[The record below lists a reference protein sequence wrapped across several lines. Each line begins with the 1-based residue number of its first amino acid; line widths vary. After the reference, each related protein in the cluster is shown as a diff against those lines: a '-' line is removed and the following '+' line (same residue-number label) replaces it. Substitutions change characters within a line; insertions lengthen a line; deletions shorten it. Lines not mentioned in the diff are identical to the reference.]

1 MADFYELLGV
11 QRSAS
16 ADEIKKA
23 YRKRARELHPDA
35 NPDDPQAEAQF
46 KQVAEAYEVLS
57 DDAKRSNYDRFGS
70 ASGPG
75 GFGGGGGGGDPFGGG
90 LGDLFDAFFSNGGA
104 GGGGGGRSARP
115 RGVDLEVVATLD
127 LEDTVRGAAKK
138 VSVRTAVA
146 CEPCDATGAA
156 PGSGVE
162 TCSQCDGAGQVRQVR
177 QSILGQM
184 VTTSAC
190 PRCAGEGQII
200 KQPCTSCSGEGRTVE
215 DREYTVDVPAGV
227 SHGSTLRLSGRG
239 AVGPRGAE
247 AGDLY
252 VEIRV
257 AAHPVF
263 QRDGDRLLA
272 ELHVPVTQA
281 ALGSEVVFEGIEEPI
296 DITIPAGSQ
305 TGKVFTVRDGG
316 IPRLRGRG
324 RGELLLTLIV
334 DTPTDLT
341 EEEDA
346 LLRQFAEMRGDA
358 VNEAKD
364 GKFFSKIKNAFS

>member
-11 QRSAS
+11 SRSAS

-35 NPDDPQAEAQF
+35 NPDDPEAEALF

-57 DDAKRSNYDRFGS
+57 DDTKRSNYDRFGS

-75 GFGGGGGGGDPFGGG
+75 GFGGGGDPFGGG
-90 LGDLFDAFFSNGGA
+90 LGDLFDAFFNNAGGGA
-104 GGGGGGRSARP
+104 GRPARA

-138 VSVRTAVA
+138 VKVRTAVA
-146 CEPCDATGAA
+146 CETCDATGAA

-162 TCSQCDGAGQVRQVR
+162 TCTQCDGAGQIRQVR

-190 PRCAGEGQII
+190 PRCAGEGQVI
-200 KQPCTSCSGEGRTVE
+200 KQPCTNCSGEGRTVE
-215 DREYTVDVPAGV
+215 DREYTVDIPAGV

-263 QRDGDRLLA
+263 QRDGDQLLA
-272 ELHVPVTQA
+272 ELHIPMTQA
-281 ALGSEVVFEGIEEPI
+281 ALGAEVVFGGVDGPI
-296 DITIPAGSQ
+296 DISVPAGSQ
-305 TGKVFTVRDGG
+305 TGEVFSIRDGG

-334 DTPTDLT
+334 DTPTELT
-341 EEEDA
+341 DEEEA
-346 LLRQFAEMRGDA
+346 MLRSLAELRGDV
-358 VNEAKD
+358 VNDPKD
-364 GKFFSKIKNAFS
+364 GKLFSKIKNAFS

>member
-11 QRSAS
+11 PRSAS

-35 NPDDPQAEAQF
+35 NPDDPEAEALF

-57 DDAKRSNYDRFGS
+57 DDTKRSNYDRFGS

-75 GFGGGGGGGDPFGGG
+75 GFGGGDPFGGG
-90 LGDLFDAFFSNGGA
+90 LGDLFDAFFNNAGGGA
-104 GGGGGGRSARP
+104 GRPARA

-138 VSVRTAVA
+138 VKVRTAVA
-146 CEPCDATGAA
+146 CEVCDATGAA

-162 TCSQCDGAGQVRQVR
+162 TCTQCDGAGQIRQVR

-190 PRCAGEGQII
+190 PRCAGEGQVI
-200 KQPCTSCSGEGRTVE
+200 KQPCTNCSGEGRTVE
-215 DREYTVDVPAGV
+215 DREYTVDIPAGV

-263 QRDGDRLLA
+263 HRDGDQLLA
-272 ELHVPVTQA
+272 ELHVPMTQA
-281 ALGSEVVFEGIEEPI
+281 ALGAEVVFDGVDGPI
-296 DITIPAGSQ
+296 DISIPAGSQ
-305 TGKVFTVRDGG
+305 SGEVFSIRDGG

-334 DTPTDLT
+334 DTPTELT
-341 EEEDA
+341 DEEDA
-346 LLRQFAEMRGDA
+346 MLRSLAELRGDV
-358 VNEAKD
+358 VNDPKD
-364 GKFFSKIKNAFS
+364 GKLFSKIKNAFS

>member
-11 QRSAS
+11 SRSAS
-16 ADEIKKA
+16 PDEIKKA

-35 NPDDPQAEAQF
+35 NPDDPAAEAQF
-46 KQVAEAYEVLS
+46 KQVAEAYEVLG

-70 ASGPG
+70 AAGPG
-75 GFGGGGGGGDPFGGG
+75 GFGGGGGDPFGGG
-90 LGDLFDAFFSNGGA
+90 LGDLFDAFFNNG
-104 GGGGGGRSARP
+104 GGGGGGRAARP
-115 RGVDLEVVATLD
+115 RGVDLEVVATLE

-138 VSVRTAVA
+138 VKVRTAVA
-146 CEPCDATGAA
+146 CDTCDASGAA
-156 PGSGVE
+156 EGSGVE
-162 TCSQCDGAGQVRQVR
+162 TCSQCDGAGQIRQVR

-190 PRCAGEGQII
+190 PRCAGEGQVIE
-200 KQPCTSCSGEGRTVE
+200 KPCSACSGEGRIVE
-215 DREYTVDVPAGV
+215 DREYTVDIPAGV

-257 AAHPVF
+257 APHPVF

-272 ELHVPVTQA
+272 ELHLPVTQA
-281 ALGSEVVFEGIEEPI
+281 ALGAEVVFDGVDGPI
-296 DITIPAGSQ
+296 DVDVPAGSQ
-305 TGKVFTVRDGG
+305 TGKVFTIRDGG

-324 RGELLLTLIV
+324 RGELLLTLVV

-341 EEEDA
+341 DEEEG
-346 LLRQFAEMRGDA
+346 LLRNLAELRGDKVA
-358 VNEAKD
+358 DPKD